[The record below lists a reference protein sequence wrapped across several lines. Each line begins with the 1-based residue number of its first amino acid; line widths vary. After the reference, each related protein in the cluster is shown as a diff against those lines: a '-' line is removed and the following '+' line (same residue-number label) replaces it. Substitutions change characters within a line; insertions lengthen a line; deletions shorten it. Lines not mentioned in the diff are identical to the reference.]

1 MNCTN
6 CGNGKIQKI
15 PETGIMACR
24 NCGVVYDESLIA
36 VDQLE
41 FGEDQNVAGTFIN
54 MNRQSQIIDSSQ
66 RNLNKTYKIIEK
78 TARILTI
85 PENVV
90 IKAKRIYIDASKY
103 KFTQGRKTELIVGA
117 ILYLACRI
125 NETKHLLIDFS
136 EALRINLFLIGSLYI
151 KLSKLIGEK
160 IKIIDPSL
168 YMHRF
173 CNKFNLG
180 NKASEVEKTAL
191 KILQFMKRDWITEG
205 RRPTGLCGACIL
217 ISAKLHK
224 LNIDITLISKAVHVC
239 PQTIVNRIDEF
250 SLTRVASMTMEEF
263 ATFNKFHFFPGADPP
278 AFLKAIKEK
287 EKEKEKNKEEEEK
300 EKEIKEEENEKKS
313 ESDMKL
319 EEKIIEK
326 GKATNDKVN
335 NKNDLLPSKP
345 LNTDL
350 NKNTSFKNDTLS
362 FKPANS
368 GLSQNNNND
377 SLNLRP
383 RRSSRIS
390 NNYNSDSFS
399 FGAAN
404 LGNDSLDL
412 KPFDSGI
419 SKGSFKN
426 DLFLRPR
433 NSGNSRS
440 KKFNDLK
447 ATSNTDEKLSNIPD
461 NEDYKYIY
469 SKDEYGVRKQFW
481 EIMFKDW
488 IELQK
493 DKEEK
498 ERKEKKVKVK
508 EPRKKNKKM
517 IFKPD
522 ETQNGAYNAIKSIN
536 RFGKKI
542 NHSYIKL
549 MLSKRK

>member
-1 MNCTN
+1 
-6 CGNGKIQKI
+6 
-15 PETGIMACR
+15 
-24 NCGVVYDESLIA
+24 
-36 VDQLE
+36 
-41 FGEDQNVAGTFIN
+41 
-54 MNRQSQIIDSSQ
+54 
-66 RNLNKTYKIIEK
+66 
-78 TARILTI
+78 
-85 PENVV
+85 
-90 IKAKRIYIDASKY
+90 
-103 KFTQGRKTELIVGA
+103 
-117 ILYLACRI
+117 
-125 NETKHLLIDFS
+125 
-136 EALRINLFLIGSLYI
+136 
-151 KLSKLIGEK
+151 
-160 IKIIDPSL
+160 
-168 YMHRF
+168 
-173 CNKFNLG
+173 
-180 NKASEVEKTAL
+180 
-191 KILQFMKRDWITEG
+191 
-205 RRPTGLCGACIL
+205 
-217 ISAKLHK
+217 
-224 LNIDITLISKAVHVC
+224 
-239 PQTIVNRIDEF
+239 
-250 SLTRVASMTMEEF
+250 
-263 ATFNKFHFFPGADPP
+263 
-278 AFLKAIKEK
+278 
-287 EKEKEKNKEEEEK
+287 
-300 EKEIKEEENEKKS
+300 
-313 ESDMKL
+313 MKL

-522 ETQNGAYNAIKSIN
+522 ETQNGAYNAIKSSN

>member
-1 MNCTN
+1 
-6 CGNGKIQKI
+6 
-15 PETGIMACR
+15 
-24 NCGVVYDESLIA
+24 
-36 VDQLE
+36 
-41 FGEDQNVAGTFIN
+41 
-54 MNRQSQIIDSSQ
+54 
-66 RNLNKTYKIIEK
+66 
-78 TARILTI
+78 
-85 PENVV
+85 
-90 IKAKRIYIDASKY
+90 
-103 KFTQGRKTELIVGA
+103 
-117 ILYLACRI
+117 
-125 NETKHLLIDFS
+125 
-136 EALRINLFLIGSLYI
+136 
-151 KLSKLIGEK
+151 
-160 IKIIDPSL
+160 
-168 YMHRF
+168 
-173 CNKFNLG
+173 
-180 NKASEVEKTAL
+180 
-191 KILQFMKRDWITEG
+191 
-205 RRPTGLCGACIL
+205 
-217 ISAKLHK
+217 
-224 LNIDITLISKAVHVC
+224 
-239 PQTIVNRIDEF
+239 
-250 SLTRVASMTMEEF
+250 
-263 ATFNKFHFFPGADPP
+263 
-278 AFLKAIKEK
+278 
-287 EKEKEKNKEEEEK
+287 
-300 EKEIKEEENEKKS
+300 
-313 ESDMKL
+313 MKL

-326 GKATNDKVN
+326 GKETIDNVN
-335 NKNDLLPSKP
+335 KKNDLLPSKP

-350 NKNTSFKNDTLS
+350 NKNINFKNDTLS
-362 FKPANS
+362 FKHANS

-404 LGNDSLDL
+404 LGSDSLDL
-412 KPFDSGI
+412 KPVDSGI

-433 NSGNSRS
+433 NSGNNRS

-447 ATSNTDEKLSNIPD
+447 ATSITDEKLSNIPD

-488 IELQK
+488 IEQQK

-522 ETQNGAYNAIKSIN
+522 EAQNGAYDAIKSSN